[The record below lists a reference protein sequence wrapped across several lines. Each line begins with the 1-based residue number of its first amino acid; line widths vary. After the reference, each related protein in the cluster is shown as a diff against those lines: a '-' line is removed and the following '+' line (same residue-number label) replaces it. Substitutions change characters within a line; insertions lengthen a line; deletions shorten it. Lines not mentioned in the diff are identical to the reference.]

1 MASSAELVVV
11 APPVAPPPMTY
22 RERLSQ
28 FRILEEKRCELIE
41 VCLQMSKMSAK
52 VAHECVGVTRTT

>member
-1 MASSAELVVV
+1 VEIFVLLLKMAASAELVVV

-41 VCLQMSKMSAK
+41 VCLQ
-52 VAHECVGVTRTT
+52 T